1 MGLGTTCLRTQ
12 RPRQGRLWQVVTNA
26 FCSLVLN
33 LGIPESPLED
43 RLFHNED
50 MADTWFTSDFHF
62 GHFNII
68 RYCNRP
74 FASTE
79 EMDAYIADRMNAHV
93 KPNDT
98 LYFLGDFCMSSV
110 EKVAAYRKRLN
121 CKTIHFVEGNH
132 DKVTRKSQS
141 IFASWSSL
149 SEIHVGKQGIVLCHY
164 AMRVWPHSGRGA
176 WQLYGHSHG
185 NLPDEPLLLSME
197 VGVDTHD
204 FLPWHF
210 DEVQAIMKAKAAA
223 REQVP
228 ESRVISVKFPA
239 GDLESPNGHQ

>member
-1 MGLGTTCLRTQ
+1 
-12 RPRQGRLWQVVTNA
+12 
-26 FCSLVLN
+26 
-33 LGIPESPLED
+33 
-43 RLFHNED
+43 

-74 FASTE
+74 FESTVV
-79 EMDAYIADRMNAHV
+79 MDALIADRMNAHV

-98 LYFLGDFCMSSV
+98 LYFLGDFCLGSV

-141 IFASWSSL
+141 VFASWSSL

-185 NLPDEPLLLSME
+185 NLPDDPRLLSMD
-197 VGVDTHD
+197 VGVDSHG
-204 FLPWHF
+204 FCPWHF
-210 DEVQAIMKAKAAA
+210 EEVQVIMKGKAIAGEQSPETNHGD
-223 REQVP
+223 RE
-228 ESRVISVKFPA
+228 
-239 GDLESPNGHQ
+239 

>member
-1 MGLGTTCLRTQ
+1 
-12 RPRQGRLWQVVTNA
+12 
-26 FCSLVLN
+26 
-33 LGIPESPLED
+33 
-43 RLFHNED
+43 

-74 FASTE
+74 FATTD
-79 EMDAYIADRMNAHV
+79 EMDACIVDRMNAHV

-98 LYFLGDFCMSSV
+98 LYFLGDFCMGSV

-141 IFASWSSL
+141 LFASWSSL

-164 AMRVWPHSGRGA
+164 AMRVWPHHGRGA
-176 WQLYGHSHG
+176 WQLFGHSHG
-185 NLPDEPLLLSME
+185 NLPDDPLSLSMD
-197 VGVDTHD
+197 VGVDSHD
-204 FLPWHF
+204 FCPWHF
-210 DEVQAIMKAKAAA
+210 EEAQTIMTGKAAA
-223 REQVP
+223 REQSSHAP
-228 ESRVISVKFPA
+228 AISV
-239 GDLESPNGHQ
+239 

>member
-1 MGLGTTCLRTQ
+1 
-12 RPRQGRLWQVVTNA
+12 
-26 FCSLVLN
+26 
-33 LGIPESPLED
+33 
-43 RLFHNED
+43 
-50 MADTWFTSDFHF
+50 MADTWFTSDCHF

-79 EMDAYIADRMNAHV
+79 EMDAHIADRMNAHV

-98 LYFLGDFCMSSV
+98 LYFLGDFCMGNV

-141 IFASWSSL
+141 LFASWSSL
-149 SEIHVGKQGIVLCHY
+149 SEVHVGKQGIVLCHY
-164 AMRVWPHSGRGA
+164 VMRVWPHSGRGA

-185 NLPDEPLLLSME
+185 NLPDDPLSLSMD
-197 VGVDTHD
+197 VGVDSHD
-204 FLPWHF
+204 FCPWRF
-210 DEVQAIMKAKAAA
+210 DEVQAVMKAKATA
-223 REQVP
+223 REQSS
-228 ESRVISVKFPA
+228 ETGAIS
-239 GDLESPNGHQ
+239 G

>member
-1 MGLGTTCLRTQ
+1 
-12 RPRQGRLWQVVTNA
+12 
-26 FCSLVLN
+26 
-33 LGIPESPLED
+33 
-43 RLFHNED
+43 

-74 FASTE
+74 FESTE
-79 EMDAYIADRMNAHV
+79 EMDAHIADRMNTQV

-98 LYFLGDFCMSSV
+98 LYFLGDFCMGSV
-110 EKVAAYRKRLN
+110 EKVAAYRKRLS

-141 IFASWSSL
+141 LFASWSSL

-176 WQLYGHSHG
+176 WQLYGHSHS
-185 NLPDEPLLLSME
+185 NLPDEPLALSMD

-210 DEVQAIMKAKAAA
+210 EEVKKIMEAKAIAK
-223 REQVP
+223 EQSLTVKGI
-228 ESRVISVKFPA
+228 SRFIVT
-239 GDLESPNGHQ
+239 

>member
-1 MGLGTTCLRTQ
+1 
-12 RPRQGRLWQVVTNA
+12 
-26 FCSLVLN
+26 
-33 LGIPESPLED
+33 
-43 RLFHNED
+43 

-79 EMDAYIADRMNAHV
+79 EMDAHIADRMNAHV
-93 KPNDT
+93 KPDDT
-98 LYFLGDFCMSSV
+98 LYFLGDFCMGNV

-141 IFASWSSL
+141 LFASWSSL
-149 SEIHVGKQGIVLCHY
+149 SEVHLGKQGIVLCHY
-164 AMRVWPHSGRGA
+164 AMRVWPHHGRGA

-185 NLPDEPLLLSME
+185 NLPDDPLSLSM
-197 VGVDTHD
+197 DTQQVIPDQLGHNAGGSNEKRSSVPED
-204 FLPWHF
+204 GIF
-210 DEVQAIMKAKAAA
+210 KAARLELDQLGA
-223 REQVP
+223 LVGCLTSRLRGLGFLQGISRQRVP
-228 ESRVISVKFPA
+228 
-239 GDLESPNGHQ
+239 

>member
-1 MGLGTTCLRTQ
+1 
-12 RPRQGRLWQVVTNA
+12 
-26 FCSLVLN
+26 
-33 LGIPESPLED
+33 
-43 RLFHNED
+43 

-74 FASTE
+74 FTSTE
-79 EMDAYIADRMNAHV
+79 EMDARIVDRMNQCV

-98 LYFLGDFCMSSV
+98 LYFLGDFCMGSV

-121 CKTIHFVEGNH
+121 CNKIHFIEGNH
-132 DKVTRKSQS
+132 DKMTRKLQS
-141 IFASWSSL
+141 AFASWNSL

-164 AMRVWPHSGRGA
+164 AMRVWLHHGRGT

-185 NLPDEPLLLSME
+185 NLPDDPLLLSMD
-197 VGVDTHD
+197 VGVDSHD

-210 DEVQAIMKAKAAA
+210 EEVKKIMEVKAIAKGHSLAAGVNSTSI
-223 REQVP
+223 RY
-228 ESRVISVKFPA
+228 
-239 GDLESPNGHQ
+239 D